1 MTNNDID
8 RIVNN
13 SLFNAKPII
22 TDSIK
27 SGVSEVMKSNVSEEE
42 KLTQCCLVAVQA
54 ASEVLRTTL
63 RRLYQEADRNGQS

>member
-13 SLFNAKPII
+13 ALFNAKPII

-42 KLTQCCLVAVQA
+42 KLTQLSCGC
-54 ASEVLRTTL
+54 S
-63 RRLYQEADRNGQS
+63 SCF